1 MQFGTRELV
10 LFLTV
15 LLLPVVSYFTIFKP
29 QNTRIDQATAEIVHK
44 RELLD
49 QLRRETAKSKD
60 LVEVNEAIMEG
71 VTLIESR
78 LPTNKEVDQ
87 IVRQVST
94 LAIDSGMQP
103 PTLKSDKPLAAAR
116 YREQPLVMSTAGSFE
131 GFYDFLLA
139 LERLPRITRI
149 VSMTIKENKQTKKD
163 DEPQPEIT
171 VEFTLSIYFRE
182 DGGSTP

>member
-29 QNTRIDQATAEIVHK
+29 QNTHIDQATAEIVHK

-49 QLRRETAKSKD
+49 QLRRETAKSSD
-60 LVEVNEAIMEG
+60 LESINESLQERI
-71 VTLIESR
+71 VVIESR
-78 LPTNKEVDQ
+78 LPTNKEVDH

-94 LAIDSGMQP
+94 LAIESGMQP
-103 PTLKSDKPLAAAR
+103 PTFKSDKQLAAAR

-131 GFYDFLLA
+131 GFYNFLVA
-139 LERLPRITRI
+139 LERLPRITRV
-149 VSMTIKENKQTKKD
+149 VSMTIKENRQTKKS

-171 VEFTLSIYFRE
+171 VDFTLSIYFRE
-182 DGGSTP
+182 DGGSAP